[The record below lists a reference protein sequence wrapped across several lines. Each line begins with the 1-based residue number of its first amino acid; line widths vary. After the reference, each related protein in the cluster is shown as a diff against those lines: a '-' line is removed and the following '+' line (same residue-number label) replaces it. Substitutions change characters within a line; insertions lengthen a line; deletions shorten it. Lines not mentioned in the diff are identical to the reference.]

1 MRLISKVRIRRT
13 SVALRLKKAVSATEA
28 PALVSESSMARESA
42 LRFGAQTDEVMSLLR
57 VVNLVRT
64 GEADTRPEIGR
75 LTGLGRGVVTQRVD
89 AAIEMGFL
97 EDGEYGP
104 SSGGRAPRRLRFR
117 ADQGHIVVCALG
129 ALHIRVGLSDLAG
142 NVSAEAHRPWDI
154 GRGPTETIETALGM
168 LDELLAQSE
177 SRPVWAVAVGVPGPV
192 DFETGSPVAPPIMP
206 GWNGFDV
213 RRRFEQRFDAPVW
226 VDNDVNLLALTERS
240 HRRDDNVDLIYCKV
254 GSGIGAGLVSHG
266 RIHRG
271 ANGAAGDIGHVRVR
285 DSTAQCRCGKI
296 GCLEAEASGWAIVR
310 DAEQAIADGQGG
322 ILAGLAERG
331 EPITPANIALAAM
344 DGDALAISLV
354 QRSARLIGE
363 SIAALVNMFNPS
375 VIVVGGAVSSAG
387 EIFLAEVRQRV
398 YELSLPLATRDLS
411 IVRSI
416 GDEKEPLR
424 GGAELAIEELFDV
437 TFPRWFAD
445 GRPTVEGV
453 KAAA

>member
-1 MRLISKVRIRRT
+1 M
-13 SVALRLKKAVSATEA
+13 
-28 PALVSESSMARESA
+28 SESSMARDSA

-64 GEADTRPEIGR
+64 GEAETRPEIGR
-75 LTGLGRGVVTQRVD
+75 LTGLGRGVVTQRVE

-97 EDGEYGP
+97 EDGEFGP
-104 SSGGRAPRRLRFR
+104 SSGGRAPRTLRFR
-117 ADQGHIVVCALG
+117 SDQATIVICALG
-129 ALHIRVGLSDLAG
+129 ALHIRVGLSTLDG
-142 NVSAEAHRPWDI
+142 EVFAEAHREWDI
-154 GRGPTETIETALGM
+154 GRGPAETIDMSLGM
-168 LDELLAQSE
+168 IDQLLAEHPSG
-177 SRPVWAVAVGVPGPV
+177 PVWAVSVGVPGPV
-192 DFETGSPVAPPIMP
+192 DFESGSPVAPPIMP

-213 RRRFEQRFDAPVW
+213 RRRFEQRFDVPVW

-240 HRRDDNVDLIYCKV
+240 HRRDDAIDLIYCKV

-285 DSTAQCRCGKI
+285 DSETPCRCGKV

-310 DAEQAIADGQGG
+310 DATRALDEGAVG
-322 ILAGLAERG
+322 ILAGLVARG
-331 EPITPANIALAAM
+331 ELITPEAVSIAAV

-363 SIAALVNMFNPS
+363 SIAALVNMFNPA
-375 VIVVGGAVSSAG
+375 VIVIGGAVSAAG

-411 IVRSI
+411 IVRSV
-416 GDEKEPLR
+416 GDEREPLR
-424 GGAELAIEELFDV
+424 GGAELAIEELFEV
-437 TFPRWFAD
+437 TFPRWFAS
-445 GRPTVEGV
+445 GRPTIEGV
-453 KAAA
+453 KAAV